1 MNGDKESIDR
11 IVNHDLRLVVYLAK
25 LYNLTKEGVRY
36 IENKCLN
43 IFSKDLEAL
52 KLYVLAE
59 NREENI
65 GIILKYGVSN
75 KK

>member
-1 MNGDKESIDR
+1 MLLRYGFIDGNQWQLDE
-11 IVNHDLRLVVYLAK
+11 IAK

-52 KLYVLAE
+52 RLYMLAE
-59 NREENI
+59 NREEENI